1 MWRYDG
7 SSYAWLRVV
16 LEVIMCVT
24 VFVAGVVVGFV
35 SF

>member
-7 SSYAWLRVV
+7 LIIRV
-16 LEVIMCVT
+16 LEVTACVT